1 MDLESAVYGLIGGA
15 IIVLLALAAGFRV
28 RPQDTT
34 QRFAFFLV
42 AFFFFAILQVAG
54 VGASFAVAAGICAAL
69 LLVYMGVRRV
79 IVRQPR

>member
-1 MDLESAVYGLIGGA
+1 MDLESVVYGLIGGA
-15 IIVLLALAAGFRV
+15 IIVFTALAAGFRV

-34 QRFAFFLV
+34 QRFGFFLV

-54 VGASFAVAAGICAAL
+54 VGASFVVATSICAAL
-69 LLVYMGVRRV
+69 LLLYMGVRRL